1 MHAIDPTYVA
11 AMSYVLGSQG
21 PEEPMA
27 AMAPGQ
33 LGLPEIQQMVAM
45 SWAMSSPEDTRKVAA
60 ACRKPGINS
69 LRQILGDAPIDRWLE
84 HSGWPVALDDSVA
97 VHLPGPEGKPIL
109 LSLGCARPPRINE
122 SEQAL
127 WHRIAIHLSAGW
139 RLAGR
144 SPNVEA
150 EDVEAIVTA
159 DGRVEHG
166 TGPGTTTHGRELLC
180 QATKN
185 IDRARSRCGRSD
197 PLAALELWQG
207 LLAGR
212 WSLVEHFD
220 SDGRRFMLA
229 SCNDPGLPDPAALT
243 RRQRQV
249 VFYASLGLSNKET
262 AYALGLA
269 ENTISAHLAAGLTR
283 LRIKSR
289 AELIRTS
296 SELARE
302 ALTALGRH

>member
-1 MHAIDPTYVA
+1 
-11 AMSYVLGSQG
+11 
-21 PEEPMA
+21 MA
-27 AMAPGQ
+27 
-33 LGLPEIQQMVAM
+33 
-45 SWAMSSPEDTRKVAA
+45 
-60 ACRKPGINS
+60 
-69 LRQILGDAPIDRWLE
+69 
-84 HSGWPVALDDSVA
+84 
-97 VHLPGPEGKPIL
+97 
-109 LSLGCARPPRINE
+109 CAKSHWFDE
-122 SEQAL
+122 AQQAL

-144 SPNVEA
+144 APDA
-150 EDVEAIVTA
+150 DADDVEAILTA
-159 DGRVEHG
+159 DGRLAHAS
-166 TGPGTTTHGRELLC
+166 GPGASTQNRQLLR
-180 QATKN
+180 QATQD
-185 IDRARSRCGRSD
+185 IDRARSRSGRGD

-229 SCNDPGLPDPAALT
+229 RRNDPGIPDAAALT

-269 ENTISAHLAAGLTR
+269 ENTISAHLAAGLAR
-283 LRIKSR
+283 LGITSR

-296 SELARE
+296 SEIASEALLALARP
-302 ALTALGRH
+302 